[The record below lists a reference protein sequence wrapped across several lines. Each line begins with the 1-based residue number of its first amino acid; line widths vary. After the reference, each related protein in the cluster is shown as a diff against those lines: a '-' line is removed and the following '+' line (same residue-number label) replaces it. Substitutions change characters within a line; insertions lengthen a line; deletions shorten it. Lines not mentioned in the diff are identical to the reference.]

1 MKRFSSYSKVSIAA
15 FSLFAL
21 TAVGTR
27 ADSGA
32 APLIVSAPTPGE
44 MTRIAR
50 SDNINLRS
58 RPSATAEIVGQLKKG
73 TKVQVRETKSVTE
86 AGKSRDWLRIALPAS
101 TKCYV
106 NSQLLKDGAATTD
119 AVNVRCGPGTSFK
132 EIGKLAK
139 GEKVDVIKTEGEW
152 IQIKPT
158 AHCFGWVAA
167 EFLEIVPTIAPAPPV
182 MTTTIEVVTPP
193 VTAPVTAPVP
203 VPVPEVRVETRTIE
217 VPVEVMVQYQVK
229 DGIFQKVQDEAQP
242 LTPYELATPSIEGR
256 QYRITYLELKEATLE
271 KFLGKHV
278 RVVGNERWRKGDRY
292 PVMVVERI
300 DIVW

>member
-1 MKRFSSYSKVSIAA
+1 MKRSSSYSKVSIAA

-32 APLIVSAPTPGE
+32 APLIVSAPAPGD
-44 MTRIAR
+44 MTRIAK

-86 AGKSRDWLRIALPAS
+86 AGKSRGWLRIALPAS

-193 VTAPVTAPVP
+193 VTAPVP

-217 VPVEVMVQYQVK
+217 VP
-229 DGIFQKVQDEAQP
+229 DEAQP